1 MASEPKHSRI
11 SQELLAEIAAGKYAP
26 AGRLPSEAQLVS
38 RFGVSRP
45 TVARALRDLQD
56 RGLIE
61 RRVGSG
67 TYVRGPGA
75 AGSADVPRQFG
86 LLIPG
91 LGTTEIFEVICG
103 ELAGLARVHGYGL
116 LWGGGHRRPQE
127 DVGVEDAEELC
138 EQFVKSQ
145 VAGVFFAPF
154 EHTDRREEVNR
165 GLAERLRRAGLAVVL
180 LDRDLGAFPAR
191 SEFDLVGVDNF
202 AGGYALAEHLLKL
215 GCRDLAFAV
224 RPHSAPT
231 VNARIAGAREAILA
245 RGLPVPQKFV
255 RMGEPDDPKYA
266 LGFLGRDRVDAI
278 LCASD
283 HVAAVLLRSLERTG
297 ARVPADVRL
306 VGFDDV
312 RFATLLSAP
321 LTTMHQ
327 PCREIAVVAFRTMLD
342 RIADPTLPPRGLTLT
357 PSLVVRES
365 CGAYP
370 AQGVNARRAARADS
384 KAPRSV

>member
-1 MASEPKHSRI
+1 MASAPKHSRI
-11 SQELLAEIAAGKYAP
+11 SQELLAEIASGKYAP
-26 AGRLPSEAQLVS
+26 SGRLPSEAQLVQ

-56 RGLIE
+56 RGLVE

-67 TYVRGPGA
+67 SYVRGPVA
-75 AGSADVPRQFG
+75 PDVQRQFG

-116 LWGGGHRRPQE
+116 LWGGGHARPQG
-127 DVGVEDAEELC
+127 DVSVGDAEGLC
-138 EQFVKSQ
+138 EQFVRSQ

-154 EHTDRREEVNR
+154 EHTARREEVNR

-180 LDRDLGAFPAR
+180 LDRDLGAYPAR

-202 AGGYALAEHLLKL
+202 AGGYLLADHLLKL
-215 GCRDLAFAV
+215 GCRGLAFAV
-224 RPHSAPT
+224 RPHSAST
-231 VNARIAGAREAILA
+231 VNARIAGAREAILD
-245 RGLPVPQKFV
+245 RGLPVPPAFV
-255 RMGEPDDPKYA
+255 RVGEPDDPKFA
-266 LGFLGRDRVDAI
+266 RGFVGRGKVDAV
-278 LCASD
+278 LCAND
-283 HVAAVLLRSLERTG
+283 HVAALLLRSLDQAG
-297 ARVPADVRL
+297 VRVPADVRL

-327 PCREIAVVAFRTMLD
+327 PCREIAVVAFRAMLD
-342 RIADPTLPPRGLTLT
+342 RIADPALPPRGLALS
-357 PSLVVRES
+357 PRLVVRES
-365 CGAYP
+365 CGAYLAP
-370 AQGVNARRAARADS
+370 ANR
-384 KAPRSV
+384 